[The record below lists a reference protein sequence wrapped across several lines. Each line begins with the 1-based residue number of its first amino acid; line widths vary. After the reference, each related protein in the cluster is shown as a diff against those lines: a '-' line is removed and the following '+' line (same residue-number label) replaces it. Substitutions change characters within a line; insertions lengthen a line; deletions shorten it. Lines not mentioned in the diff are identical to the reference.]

1 MTQKRRAANATPIK
15 DTTKVSKEKDITK
28 VFEFFRYTTATT
40 LDCML
45 ATGILRNSITWYIR
59 DLEAMGEIQ
68 AVCRKRDIHT
78 KRVAKYY
85 SANRDKWQKKP
96 QRQELNLFGKEGN
109 YGI

>member
-1 MTQKRRAANATPIK
+1 MIQEKRAANATPIK

-68 AVCRKRDIHT
+68 AICRKRDKHT
-78 KRVAKYY
+78 KRMAKYY
-85 SANRDKWQKKP
+85 SANPNEWQP
-96 QRQELNLFGKEGN
+96 SRYIQLNLFGKEVNNGL
-109 YGI
+109 